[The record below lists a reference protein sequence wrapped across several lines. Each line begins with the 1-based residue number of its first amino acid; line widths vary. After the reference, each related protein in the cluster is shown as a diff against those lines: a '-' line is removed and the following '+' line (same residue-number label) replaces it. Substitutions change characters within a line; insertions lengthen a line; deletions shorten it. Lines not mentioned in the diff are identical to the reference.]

1 MGSYCPPRCS
11 TPSPLTREPTPT
23 PTPTPSPSPHL
34 NLNPNPSF
42 HPHQVLDDLSRLVP
56 SLSRTERTDEQS
68 LVAFGELWDPLAPP
82 LTLTLTLT

>member
-1 MGSYCPPRCS
+1 M
-11 TPSPLTREPTPT
+11 
-23 PTPTPSPSPHL
+23 
-34 NLNPNPSF
+34 
-42 HPHQVLDDLSRLVP
+42 LDDLSRLVP